1 MKKRSIIF
9 WGLALSVLLLVSG
22 CATSG
27 VAVKPITDSRD
38 AVAEKLIANW
48 NQYDI
53 SFYEYG
59 GQVPGALVLDPKNDN
74 KKLRVGS
81 NWTKITSQ
89 QELIAVIQRGKM
101 YKAHTFPMLSSITGP
116 DGTEWGYVVTM
127 MGSVSTSMADAN
139 TMDIMPPRDPRPSR

>member
-1 MKKRSIIF
+1 M
-9 WGLALSVLLLVSG
+9 
-22 CATSG
+22 
-27 VAVKPITDSRD
+27 
-38 AVAEKLIANW
+38 
-48 NQYDI
+48 
-53 SFYEYG
+53 
-59 GQVPGALVLDPKNDN
+59 PGALVLDPKNDN

-139 TMDIMPPRDPRPSR
+139 TMDIMPPRDPRPSQ